1 VTVRGVSTRGV
12 SARGARV
19 GVAGLLAVVV
29 ATGCQA
35 AEDRGQPQ
43 AGEGPALEDLDEPAQ
58 EACRLYRSLGL
69 VGTGNQNQEEL
80 TRRVEGIAAAAE
92 DTREEGLRV
101 ATRRLANAVRAEDET
116 AFARAAE
123 QVTLTCVGD
132 EMER

>member
-1 VTVRGVSTRGV
+1 VTLRGEVTRRVTMGV
-12 SARGARV
+12 
-19 GVAGLLAVVV
+19 VAAVVL
-29 ATGCQA
+29 AGCQA

-43 AGEGPALEDLDEPAQ
+43 AGEPPALEDLDEPAQ

-69 VGTGNQNQEEL
+69 VGTGSQTQEEL
-80 TRRVEGIAAAAE
+80 TRRVAGIAAAAD

-101 ATRRLANAVRAEDET
+101 ATRRLADAVEDEDEA

-132 EMER
+132 EMEQ

>member
-1 VTVRGVSTRGV
+1 VT
-12 SARGARV
+12 ARGAAAHGLAARSVTV
-19 GVAGLLAVVV
+19 GIAAALAALVAA
-29 ATGCQA
+29 GCQA

-43 AGEGPALEDLDEPAQ
+43 AGEAPALEDLDEPAQ

-92 DTREEGLRV
+92 DTREDGLRA
-101 ATRRLANAVRAEDET
+101 ATRRLASAVESEDET

-123 QVTLTCVGD
+123 QVTLICVGD
-132 EMER
+132 EMEP